1 MDGNMY
7 CSKCG
12 KEVAS
17 EERFCLICGSHEK
30 QQTPLKY
37 GSGWYYQTGGKHN
50 GIRGPFSESSMR
62 KMFVDG
68 TLNGNTNIRYGI
80 NSLWSTASEIPL
92 FQNIVKPSKISPKI
106 SPKQIR
112 LYLCIV
118 GGVLLGLLII
128 SMKSFDRPVTSIP
141 TSIEQHGFNPAALFH
156 KSYPNRRLAN
166 GTILSSSE
174 LSGRCLLTVRNGFS
188 MDAVVKLVDTRDNA
202 CKAHFYVS
210 SGSEFKI
217 EGFHAGT
224 YRLKFFVGEDW
235 DSTKQRFSR
244 NQRFSEFDKLL
255 LFTENEMRYE
265 DKINYH
271 FTTMV
276 VTLNP
281 VINGN
286 APTHSIA
293 ESDFT

>member
-1 MDGNMY
+1 
-7 CSKCG
+7 
-12 KEVAS
+12 
-17 EERFCLICGSHEK
+17 
-30 QQTPLKY
+30 
-37 GSGWYYQTGGKHN
+37 
-50 GIRGPFSESSMR
+50 
-62 KMFVDG
+62 MFVDG

>member
-17 EERFCLICGSHEK
+17 EERFCLVCGSHEK

-37 GSGWYYQTGGKHN
+37 GSGWYYQTGGKLN
-50 GIRGPFSESSMR
+50 GIGGPFSESSMR

-92 FQNIVKPSKISPKI
+92 FQNIVKPPKISLKN

-112 LYLCIV
+112 LYLYIA
-118 GGVLLGLLII
+118 GGILLGLLII
-128 SMKSFDRPVTSIP
+128 SLKSFDRPVTSVS
-141 TSIEQHGFNPAALFH
+141 TSIEKYGFNSPALFH

-174 LSGRCLLTVRNGFS
+174 LNGRCLLTVRNGLS
-188 MDAVVKLVDTRDNA
+188 LE
-202 CKAHFYVS
+202 CCC
-210 SGSEFKI
+210 
-217 EGFHAGT
+217 
-224 YRLKFFVGEDW
+224 
-235 DSTKQRFSR
+235 
-244 NQRFSEFDKLL
+244 
-255 LFTENEMRYE
+255 
-265 DKINYH
+265 
-271 FTTMV
+271 
-276 VTLNP
+276 
-281 VINGN
+281 
-286 APTHSIA
+286 
-293 ESDFT
+293 